1 MSDNAGSRAT
11 AAGVLLATI
20 VVAYAGMILV

>member
-1 MSDNAGSRAT
+1 MVIVQEASST
-11 AAGVLLATI
+11 AAGVLLATR